1 MGVEVAAKA
10 GCVARVATLAVLLTI
25 GVAASV
31 AVIREIDASVFIG
44 DVTVKVIGGNS
55 LQLVNMEM
63 NSKTV
68 TICMSFCII

>member
-1 MGVEVAAKA
+1 M
-10 GCVARVATLAVLLTI
+10 LLTV
-25 GVAASV
+25 GVVASV

-44 DVTVKVIGGNS
+44 DVAVKVIGVNS
-55 LQLVNMEM
+55 LQLINMEM